1 MKKTIGVFILFICA
15 CILLSSCDSASII
28 KPVDS
33 LLSPPLY
40 HEEYEAL
47 VDAFRENVSKDG
59 VLCTPQDGDHR
70 SAIIVEDI
78 DSDGETEALVF
89 YKDGVESAVAKMHYF
104 NTVDGRWK
112 SRGDYNGY
120 GNEVKKVVV
129 SDMDGDGKYELVVI
143 WSVSGVSTS
152 NVMSVYRTEHD
163 ADEYKEISNEICTV
177 CEVADVDGDSKEEI
191 FYMNQVTVSEQSQRY
206 AKIMKIDGGSVE
218 YIGEAKLDPN
228 ISSYIS
234 VKTEKASGD
243 SPFRFYIDALKGE
256 NQMITELVYWDDE
269 KSELCAP
276 LLNTD
281 EMINKDTLRDIPVAS
296 ADVNNDGIIDIPVQA
311 EVLTD
316 SVDSGYIMK
325 WFNYSNGVKHTV
337 ATTFVNYTYG
347 YMVQL
352 NEDESVRYLVSQ
364 NSWVVSKINSADQS
378 SYDLYSVVFKSSE
391 NNGGSNEL
399 NSGIPIIEKENG
411 VICAFISQSGANMG
425 IDEEQVNKII
435 TKIP

>member
-1 MKKTIGVFILFICA
+1 MKKIIGVFAVLLVA
-15 CILLSSCDSASII
+15 CVLLSSCDSANII

-59 VLCTPQDGDHR
+59 ILCSPQGGDYR
-70 SAIIVEDI
+70 SAIIVEDV
-78 DSDGETEALVF
+78 DSDGETEALIF
-89 YKDGVESAVAKMHYF
+89 YKDVVESSVIRMHYF
-104 NTVDGRWK
+104 NTVDGKWS

-120 GNEVKKVVV
+120 GNEVKKVVI

-152 NVMSVYRTEHD
+152 NIMSVYRAPYEL
-163 ADEYKEISNEICTV
+163 DEYKEISNETCTV

-206 AKIMKIDGGSVE
+206 AKIMKIDNGSVR

-228 ISSYIS
+228 ISSYTS

-243 SPFRFYIDALKGE
+243 SPFRFYVDALKGE
-256 NQMITELVYWDDE
+256 NQMITELIYWDKE
-269 KSELCAP
+269 KAELCAP
-276 LLNTD
+276 FLNAE
-281 EMINKDTLRDIPVAS
+281 EMTNKETLRDVPVAS
-296 ADVNNDGIIDIPVQA
+296 ADINNDGVIDIPVQTETVNDA
-311 EVLTD
+311 VE
-316 SVDSGYIMK
+316 GGCIMK
-325 WFNYSNGVKHTV
+325 WFNYSNGIKKTV
-337 ATTFVNYTYG
+337 ATTFVNYANG

-352 NEDESVRYLVSQ
+352 AEDESVRYLVSQ
-364 NSWVVSKINSADQS
+364 NSWVVSKINPANQS
-378 SYDLYSVVFKSSE
+378 SFDLYSIVSKSPDGE
-391 NNGGSNEL
+391 KTSN
-399 NSGIPIIEKENG
+399 NSGIPIIEKEDG
-411 VICAFISQSGANMG
+411 VIYAYISQSGVNMG
-425 IDEEQVNKII
+425 IDEEYARKVI